1 MDVWSIVVDDIA
13 SPFAGAAAPMAVVNK
28 TAKIPCLE
36 DLSTSIPTT
45 KSETLDAFAKVPIEP
60 VRPLATHVATKLVD
74 DSIPID
80 TPSPGFVALSA
91 VAFDGA
97 HRDALVQVTHIQGK
111 TSRRIV
117 VYHLVRDGDSWRK
130 MEIARCI

>member
-1 MDVWSIVVDDIA
+1 MVVDDVA
-13 SPFAGAAAPMAVVNK
+13 APFSGVAAPMAVVNV
-28 TAKIPCLE
+28 TSKIPCLE

-45 KSETLDAFAKVPIEP
+45 KRETLDAFAKLPIEP
-60 VRPLATHVATKLVD
+60 LRPLATHVATKLVD
-74 DSIPID
+74 DDISID
-80 TPSPGFVALSA
+80 TPPPGFVALSA

-97 HRDALVQVTHIQGK
+97 HRDALVQVVHIQGK

-117 VYHLVRDGDSWRK
+117 VYHLVRDAESWRK